1 MKSGGTYSQISNL
14 KSQDSA
20 GHRRW
25 FGLLALLILLAA
37 IGWLV
42 WWWWQPPPPLTRVV
56 TLGAG
61 PALKDGYHE
70 LFGVAADGD
79 GNVYLSD
86 GAAGRVYQLQAKTA
100 NSGAEL
106 PTIADGLETP
116 SALAFDGNGHL
127 IVANTGA
134 HTILR
139 IDLKTKAV
147 SIVAGIAGRS
157 GYRDG
162 SAAEAQ
168 FNGPVGVAVG
178 KDGSIFVA
186 DTYNDRIRAIAPNG
200 QVRTLAGGA
209 EPGFADGA
217 GAQARF
223 DTPCGI
229 AVAKDGALIVADTGN
244 RRIRRVASDGETT
257 TIAGAG
263 EAIDGALPDA
273 PFNEPIAVATRDEHS
288 FYIAD
293 AAGSIRV
300 VQLKSADKD
309 HPFEKIE
316 LPGQLSGQAF
326 NRPTGL
332 AVLSKG
338 ELVIA
343 ESGSGLI
350 RAMVPAKSKLGLQTN
365 PQAASLTAERLR
377 AMVAPR
383 WPFDLSD
390 NNRADAKRDIAG
402 TFGEVRGERQP
413 EHDAWFHNG
422 LDVPG
427 AFGELARAVYT
438 ERVMRPLSVEGVGT
452 LRERVRLPLFGYIHV
467 RIGRDRNEQLLP
479 NFADGAV
486 TFRRNPQG
494 QIIGVRL
501 RRGTLIKAGDAIGA
515 LNRLNHVHMIAGL
528 PGAEFNALAALRLPG
543 ISDSIPPVIEA
554 VTIADEQNQTIFDT
568 AAKANAKKSAA
579 RLVLTGRVRI
589 FVRAY
594 DQADGNAKYR
604 RLGVYRVG
612 YQVLTPTG
620 SILPSFDDTRRN
632 IEFDRLPNDGSAVPL
647 AYAEGSQSGYEGA
660 TVFRYIA
667 TNVVRGGEAREEF
680 FDTAKLTPGDYTL
693 RVIATD
699 FFGNRT
705 TRDLLITVANAN

>member
-1 MKSGGTYSQISNL
+1 MKPGDSSFQISNL
-14 KSQDSA
+14 KSQNS
-20 GHRRW
+20 GRRW
-25 FGLLALLILLAA
+25 RWLGLLAAVVLL
-37 IGWLV
+37 GWLI
-42 WWWWQPPPPLTRVV
+42 WWWLQPPPPLVRVV

-61 PALKDGYHE
+61 PSLKDSYHE
-70 LFGVAADGD
+70 LFGIAADAD
-79 GNVYLSD
+79 GNVYLTD
-86 GAAGRVYQLQAKTA
+86 GAAGSVYQLQTKTA
-100 NSGAEL
+100 DYGAEL
-106 PTIADGLETP
+106 VTIAEGLETP

-147 SIVAGIAGRS
+147 SVVAGIAGRS
-157 GYRDG
+157 GYSDG
-162 SAAEAQ
+162 SAAEAH

-209 EPGFADGA
+209 APGFADGA
-217 GAQARF
+217 GTEARF

-229 AVAKDGALIVADTGN
+229 AVAKDGALIIADTGN
-244 RRIRRVASDGETT
+244 RRIRRVTPDGQTT
-257 TIAGAG
+257 TIAGTG
-263 EAIDGALPDA
+263 EAIDGALPEA
-273 PFNEPIAVATRDEHS
+273 PFNEPIAVAARDEHS

-300 VQLKSADKD
+300 VQLKAADKD
-309 HPFEKIE
+309 RPLEKIE
-316 LPGQLSGQAF
+316 LPSQSF

-332 AVLSKG
+332 AVLLNG
-338 ELVIA
+338 ELAIA

-350 RAMVPAKSKLGLQTN
+350 RAMVPAKSKLGLVSE
-365 PQAASLTAERLR
+365 PQAASLTANQLR

-383 WPFDLSD
+383 WPFDPPE
-390 NNRADAKRDIAG
+390 AKRDIAG
-402 TFGEVRGERQP
+402 TLGEVRGERQP

-427 AFGELARAVYT
+427 AYGELARAVYT
-438 ERVMRPLSVEGVGT
+438 ERVMRPLSVEGAGT

-479 NFADGAV
+479 NLADGSV
-486 TFRRNPQG
+486 TFRRDPQG

-501 RRGTLIKAGDAIGA
+501 RRGAIIKAGDAIGA

-543 ISDSIPPVIEA
+543 ISDSIPPVIET
-554 VTIADEQNQTIFDT
+554 VTITDEQSQTIFDT
-568 AAKANAKKSAA
+568 SAKANGKL
-579 RLVLTGRVRI
+579 RLALNGRVRI
-589 FVRAY
+589 FLRAY

-612 YQVLTPTG
+612 YQVLTATG

-632 IEFDRLPNDGSAVPL
+632 IEFDRLPNDSSAVPL

-660 TVFRYIA
+660 TIFRYIA
-667 TNVVRGGEAREEF
+667 TNVVRGGEAREAF
-680 FDTAKLTPGDYTL
+680 FDTAKLAPGDYTL
-693 RVIATD
+693 RVIVAD

-705 TRDLLITVANAN
+705 TRDLPIMITR

>member
-1 MKSGGTYSQISNL
+1 MKSGGSASRISTQKSNNL
-14 KSQDSA
+14 
-20 GHRRW
+20 GVRW
-25 FGLLALLILLAA
+25 LWLLATVVLVGLL
-37 IGWLV
+37 GGLV
-42 WWWWQPPPPLTRVV
+42 WWWLQPPPPLARVV

-61 PALKDGYHE
+61 PSLKDGYHE
-70 LFGVAADGD
+70 PFGIAADSD
-79 GNVYLSD
+79 GNIYFSD
-86 GAAGRVYQLQAKTA
+86 GGSGRVYKLNTTTA
-100 NSGAEL
+100 NGGPEL
-106 PTIADGLETP
+106 ATIADGLETP
-116 SALAFDGNGHL
+116 SALAFDGKGHL

-147 SIVAGIAGRS
+147 SVVAGIAGRS
-157 GYRDG
+157 GNDDG
-162 SAAEAQ
+162 SAAEAH

-186 DTYNDRIRAIAPNG
+186 DTYNDRIRVIAPNG

-209 EPGFADGA
+209 GPGFADGT
-217 GAQARF
+217 GTDARF

-229 AVAKDGALIVADTGN
+229 AVAEDGLLIIADTGN
-244 RRIRRVASDGETT
+244 RSIRHVTLDGQVK
-257 TIAGAG
+257 TIAGMG
-263 EAIDGALPDA
+263 EAGQGALPEVA
-273 PFNEPIAVATRDEHS
+273 FNEPIAVAMRDEHS

-300 VQLKSADKD
+300 VQLKAADKD
-309 HPFEKIE
+309 HPFEKVE
-316 LPGQLSGQAF
+316 LPLQPF

-332 AVLSKG
+332 AVLPNG
-338 ELVIA
+338 ELAIV

-350 RAMVPAKSKLGLQTN
+350 RALVPAKSKLGLVSE
-365 PQAASLTAERLR
+365 PQAASLTADQLR
-377 AMVAPR
+377 ALVAPR
-383 WPFDLSD
+383 WPFDPPE
-390 NNRADAKRDIAG
+390 AKRDIAG
-402 TFGEVRGERQP
+402 TLGEVRGERQP

-427 AFGELARAVYT
+427 AYGELARAVYT
-438 ERVMRPLSVEGVGT
+438 ERVMRPLSVEGVGS

-467 RIGRDRNEQLLP
+467 RIGRDRNERLLP
-479 NFADGAV
+479 NLADGAV
-486 TFRRNPQG
+486 TFRRDPQG

-501 RRGTLIKAGDAIGA
+501 RRGTIIKAGDPIGA

-554 VTIADEQNQTIFDT
+554 VTIADEQNQTILDT
-568 AAKANAKKSAA
+568 AAKTDAKKDAA
-579 RLVLTGRVRI
+579 RLGLNGRVRI

-612 YQVLTPTG
+612 YQVLTTAG
-620 SILPSFDDTRRN
+620 SVLPSFDDTRRN

-660 TVFRYIA
+660 TIFRYIA

-680 FDTAKLTPGDYTL
+680 FDTAKLAPGDYTL
-693 RVIATD
+693 RVIAAD
-699 FFGNRT
+699 FFGNRA
-705 TRDLLITVANAN
+705 TRNLPIAVQNRE